1 MHCRDTP
8 SGQVTIRQP
17 FEFATDSPRE
27 RDGFEPSVPG
37 KRDIDFRAQWKNV
50 LSICVIPTTVIAEPS
65 RSAINGATFMRVA
78 FSG

>member
-1 MHCRDTP
+1 M
-8 SGQVTIRQP
+8 
-17 FEFATDSPRE
+17 EFD
-27 RDGFEPSVPG
+27 PSVPR

-65 RSAINGATFMRVA
+65 RSAINGATFMRVV

>member
-1 MHCRDTP
+1 MADDAGRGTDGLPTP
-8 SGQVTIRQP
+8 RWRGM
-17 FEFATDSPRE
+17 E
-27 RDGFEPSVPG
+27 FEPSVPR

-65 RSAINGATFMRVA
+65 RSAIKGATFMRVA

>member
-1 MHCRDTP
+1 MWPMTPAAEPMVCRLP
-8 SGQVTIRQP
+8 AGEGWNS
-17 FEFATDSPRE
+17 
-27 RDGFEPSVPG
+27 EPSVPR